1 MNPQVKSIID
11 PKLFEVINI
20 LAKDDVVLKS
30 VLDKAE
36 TLPQFTN
43 ALIAAII
50 CITDRELTFQDMV
63 KKLLENNPQVQE
75 ILSAK
80 KMVLEKTND
89 QPLLS
94 KGTDS

>member
-1 MNPQVKSIID
+1 MNSQVKNIID
-11 PKLFEVINI
+11 PKLFEVITI

-50 CITDRELTFQDMV
+50 CITDRELQFQDMV
-63 KKLLENNPQVQE
+63 KKILEANPHVQE
-75 ILSAK
+75 ILSVK
-80 KMVLEKTND
+80 KIAVEKN
-89 QPLLS
+89 
-94 KGTDS
+94 K